1 MSRQSPGRIISLSR
15 RTFSTADSAP
25 PPPSSLWS
33 RLLTGAILPLG
44 VLPDPFLEG
53 ALVGV
58 GGAGRRG
65 GLSFCVSWSTLASDR
80 PRHFG
85 ENPSQEPVPL
95 RLSVQDLNEPS
106 LAQVVGWGVPGTGEG
121 STVPA
126 VPHLSSAFT
135 SLLVIWRLLSYCSIT
150 KQNTCVWGAGE
161 GGGDSR
167 ARRRLGAASRKATL
181 PYSGPLD
188 S

>member
-1 MSRQSPGRIISLSR
+1 MLASGE
-15 RTFSTADSAP
+15 P
-25 PPPSSLWS
+25 PVPWQDYLPVSENFQHRGQRPSPPSSLWS

-53 ALVGV
+53 APVGV
-58 GGAGRRG
+58 GGGGRGG

-80 PRHFG
+80 PHHFG

-106 LAQVVGWGVPGTGEG
+106 LAQVVGWGVPGTGES

-126 VPHLSSAFT
+126 FPHLSSAFT
-135 SLLVIWRLLSYCSIT
+135 SLRF
-150 KQNTCVWGAGE
+150 
-161 GGGDSR
+161 
-167 ARRRLGAASRKATL
+167 
-181 PYSGPLD
+181 
-188 S
+188 